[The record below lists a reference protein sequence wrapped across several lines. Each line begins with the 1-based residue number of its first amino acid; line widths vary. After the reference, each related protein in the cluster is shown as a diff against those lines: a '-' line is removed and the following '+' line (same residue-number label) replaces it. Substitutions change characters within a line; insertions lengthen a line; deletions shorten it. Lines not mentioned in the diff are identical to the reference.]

1 MNCFKINL
9 EEMVDVNSKIHS
21 DNSFQLSSLIKGCRC
36 ADACFFVTS
45 KLLQISSRNFNST
58 G

>member
-21 DNSFQLSSLIKGCRC
+21 DNSFQLSSLNKGCRC
-36 ADACFFVTS
+36 VF
-45 KLLQISSRNFNST
+45 L
-58 G
+58 